1 MWDLRRLRLLH
12 ELRLRETVT
21 AVARTLDYSP
31 SSVSAQLAKLED
43 EVGVRLFEPD
53 GRRIRLTAH
62 GQRIARHAAQVLD
75 LEEGVRSEL
84 ESSHPLE
91 EPVRVATLETAG
103 RALLPRALTRLRTSA
118 PHLRVEASV
127 VPPETGLTE
136 LEARGF
142 DIAIAEQYPGHTR
155 AHRDRLD
162 REVLGTDPVRLAV
175 PEGSGIGGIADT
187 RSVPWVM
194 EPEETAAR
202 HWAVQQCRAAGFEP
216 DIRFDSADLEIHV
229 HLVRAGHA
237 VSLLPDLVWTANT
250 DGIRLIG
257 LPGPAHRE
265 LFTSARRAAAS
276 RPAIREVREALR
288 EAFDEVG
295 TARPAGGVSGRRSG
309 GRRDARAGTG
319 CPDSSR

>member
-12 ELRLRETVT
+12 ELRLRGTVT
-21 AVARTLDYSP
+21 AVAQTLNYSP
-31 SSVSAQLAKLED
+31 SSVSAQLTKLEE
-43 EVGVRLFEPD
+43 EVGVGLFEPD

-62 GQRIARHAAQVLD
+62 GLRIARHAAQVLD

-84 ESSHPLE
+84 ESSRPIEDTVNL
-91 EPVRVATLETAG
+91 ATLETAG
-103 RALLPRALTRLRTSA
+103 RALLPRALTRLHTSA
-118 PHLRVEASV
+118 PHLRVGASV

-142 DIAIAEQYPGHTR
+142 DLAIAEQYPGYTR

-162 REVLGTDPVRLAV
+162 RESLGTDPVRLAV
-175 PEGSGIGGIADT
+175 PEGSGIRGIADT
-187 RSVPWVM
+187 GTLPWVM
-194 EPEETAAR
+194 EPEGTAAR
-202 HWAVQQCRAAGFEP
+202 YWAVQQCRAAGFEP

-250 DGIRLIG
+250 GGIRLIE
-257 LPGPAHRE
+257 LPGPSHRE

-276 RPAIREVREALR
+276 RPAVRALREALR
-288 EAFDEVG
+288 DAFDEVG
-295 TARPAGGVSGRRSG
+295 TAR
-309 GRRDARAGTG
+309 
-319 CPDSSR
+319 SRIPPVVDHR

>member
-1 MWDLRRLRLLH
+1 MWDLHRLHLLH

-21 AVARTLDYSP
+21 AVAHTLNYSP
-31 SSVSAQLAKLED
+31 SSVSAQLAKLEN
-43 EVGVRLFEPD
+43 EVGVPLFEPD

-84 ESSHPLE
+84 ESSRPIE
-91 EPVRVATLETAG
+91 ETVRVATLETAG
-103 RALLPRALTRLRTSA
+103 RALLPRALTRLRGAA
-118 PHLRVEASV
+118 PHLRVEAAV

-142 DIAIAEQYPGHTR
+142 DLAVAEQYPGHTR

-162 REVLGTDPVRLAV
+162 RETLGTDPVRLAV
-175 PEGSGIGGIADT
+175 PEGSGLHDLIDT
-187 RSVPWVM
+187 AGVPWIM
-194 EPEETAAR
+194 EPEGTAAR
-202 HWAVQQCRAAGFEP
+202 YWTVQQCRAAGFEP

-237 VSLLPDLVWTANT
+237 VSLLPDLVWTGNT

-257 LPGPAHRE
+257 LPGPSHRE
-265 LFTSARRAAAS
+265 LFTSARRAASS
-276 RPAIREVREALR
+276 RPAIRAVRTALR
-288 EAFDEVG
+288 EAFADVN
-295 TARPAGGVSGRRSG
+295 APA
-309 GRRDARAGTG
+309 
-319 CPDSSR
+319 